1 MNTKIKNY
9 VEVLFRDIPNTQKA
23 QELKEEILSTLND
36 HFEAHIAEG
45 KSENQAYTE
54 SLADLGDV
62 DELLKGLEPDKD
74 LKEKIDVF
82 RQKRAKNT
90 SIAVMLYILG
100 IVCVIGFSTIPDMLN
115 VGRTDLFPIIG
126 VISMFLFV
134 AVATGLIIY
143 TNMSMPQDVSHYIS
157 QTHGKHHEI
166 HYNGDSKGLRILASF
181 MKVYWTLVLVIYLTV
196 SFSTGMWGWTWLIW
210 VIASAIKEA
219 IYIFFNGESD
229 DNN

>member
-23 QELKEEILSTLND
+23 QELKEELLSTLND

-54 SLADLGDV
+54 ALADLGDV
-62 DELLKGLEPDKD
+62 DELLKGLEPDRE

-90 SIAVMLYILG
+90 AIAVMMYILG
-100 IVCVIGFSTIPDMLN
+100 TVCVIFFSTIPDMLD
-115 VGRTDLFPIIG
+115 VKRTEIFPIIG
-126 VISMFLFV
+126 VISMLVFAAF
-134 AVATGLIIY
+134 ATGLIIY

-157 QTHGKHHEI
+157 QKSGKYHEI
-166 HYNGDSKGLRILASF
+166 KHTGDSKALKIIASF
-181 MKVYWTLVLVIYLTV
+181 MKVYWTLVLVIYLAV
-196 SFSTGMWGWTWLIW
+196 SFTTGMWAWTWLIW
-210 VIASAIKEA
+210 VIASAVKEA
-219 IYIFFNGESD
+219 IYIFFSNEEKQ
-229 DNN
+229 